1 MLSVTKRI
9 SIVQQP
15 KSGYIPPKALT
26 AEVYYDDMKINRIN
40 PAHKAIQG
48 MAVDYL
54 TRYVNGTPKHI
65 AFKIS
70 FA

>member
-54 TRYVNGTPKHI
+54 TR
-65 AFKIS
+65 
-70 FA
+70 